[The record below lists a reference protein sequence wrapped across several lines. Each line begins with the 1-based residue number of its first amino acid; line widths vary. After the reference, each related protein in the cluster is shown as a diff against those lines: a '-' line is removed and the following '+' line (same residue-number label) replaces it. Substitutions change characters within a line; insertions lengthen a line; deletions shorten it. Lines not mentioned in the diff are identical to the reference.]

1 MEPIYDAPPTEA
13 PRERMMHRFKSIM
26 AMMFSV
32 FFLVLSLSLTA
43 LAIYQFASALAGDSL
58 VTGIVQAINTAVI
71 ALATFELGIGVGKEY
86 TTPEDEHNMFNTVR
100 RTVTRFVGVVTIA
113 LVLEGLIMV
122 IKYSQLELAG
132 NLYYPVAIIS
142 SASLLLVALGG
153 FLGLSRRDS
162 GPNSHDEG
170 PDEHRRTE
178 PRAD

>member
-1 MEPIYDAPPTEA
+1 
-13 PRERMMHRFKSIM
+13 MHRFKSIM